1 MIKKIPMKD
10 MIHFENIEY
19 IQREILSVLKIL
31 ITISST
37 EIISSDDIIFIGIF
51 KRCILPSK
59 CI

>member
-1 MIKKIPMKD
+1 MKD

-37 EIISSDDIIFIGIF
+37 EIISSDDIIFIDIF

>member
-1 MIKKIPMKD
+1 MKD

-37 EIISSDDIIFIGIF
+37 EIISSDIIFIGIF

>member
-1 MIKKIPMKD
+1 MKD

-51 KRCILPSK
+51 KRCILPSMY
-59 CI
+59 IIV